1 MDETKMMEFVGR
13 AVGDVGAVLGGAMVV
28 IGDKLGLYRAMAGA
42 GSLTPA
48 ELAARTGTAERYVR
62 EWLSAQAAR
71 GYVSYDGD
79 GRFSLPDEHAVPLTD
94 ETSPACVIGAF
105 EIAVG
110 SVYATDTIAER
121 FRTGDGFAWGAHDE
135 HVLGG
140 CERFFRPG
148 YLNHLAS
155 AWIPAL
161 DGVEAKLAAGAR
173 IADVGCGHGASTLL
187 LAEAYPASTV
197 VGFDAH
203 DGSIDAARKRAADA
217 GLADRVRFEVA
228 SATTFAGTYDLVCF
242 FDCLHDMGDPA
253 GACAHV
259 REHLA
264 PDGTLML
271 IEPFANDDLADN
283 LNPVGAAY
291 YGFSTLLCTPSSLSQ
306 DVGTALGAQAGEA
319 RLRDIVTARRVHDA
333 AAGGRNAVQHRARG
347 QGGTRTM
354 RFANRSTR
362 AVSAH
367 SAGIDEQAMQPF
379 WGSAAMAAVLNA
391 EAFAADGLR
400 IPTVVREPPGCPCG
414 ETALPQ

>member
-1 MDETKMMEFVGR
+1 MNERTLSVDDNKMMEFVNQ

-28 IGDKLGLYRAMAGA
+28 IGDKLGLYRSMAGA

-48 ELAARTGTAERYVR
+48 DLAERTGTAERYVR

-79 GRFSLPDEHAVPLTD
+79 GRFSLPDEHAIPLTD
-94 ETSPACVIGAF
+94 ETSAACVIGAF
-105 EIAVG
+105 EIAIG

-121 FRTGDGFAWGAHDE
+121 FRTGDGFAWGAHDD

-148 YLNHLAS
+148 YLNHLAET
-155 AWIPAL
+155 WIPAL
-161 DGVEAKLAAGAR
+161 DGVEAKLEAGAR

-187 LAEAYPASTV
+187 LTETYPASSV

-203 DGSIDAARKRAADA
+203 PGSIDAARTRAADA

-228 SATTFAGTYDLVCF
+228 SATTFSGTYDLVCF

-259 REHLA
+259 RDHLA

-271 IEPFANDDLADN
+271 IEPFANDDVADN

-306 DVGTALGAQAGEA
+306 AVGTALGAQAGEA
-319 RLRDIVTARRVHDA
+319 RLREIVTGAGFATLQRVA
-333 AAGGRNAVQHRARG
+333 ETPFNIVLEAKAGR
-347 QGGTRTM
+347 
-354 RFANRSTR
+354 
-362 AVSAH
+362 
-367 SAGIDEQAMQPF
+367 
-379 WGSAAMAAVLNA
+379 
-391 EAFAADGLR
+391 
-400 IPTVVREPPGCPCG
+400 
-414 ETALPQ
+414 

>member
-1 MDETKMMEFVGR
+1 MDDNKMMEFVNK

-28 IGDKLGLYRAMAGA
+28 IGAKLGLYRSMAGA

-48 ELAARTGTAERYVR
+48 DLAERTGTAERYVR

-79 GRFSLPDEHAVPLTD
+79 GRFSLPDEHAEPLTD
-94 ETSPACVIGAF
+94 ETSAACVIGAF

-121 FRTGDGFAWGAHDE
+121 FRTGKGFAWGEHDG
-135 HVLGG
+135 HVLRG

-148 YLNHLAS
+148 YLNNLAN

-161 DGVEAKLAAGAR
+161 DGVEAKLRAGAHA
-173 IADVGCGHGASTLL
+173 ADVGCGHGASTLL
-187 LAEAYPASTV
+187 LAQEYPSSSI

-203 DGSIDAARKRAADA
+203 EGSIEAARKRAADA

-228 SATTFAGTYDLVCF
+228 SAATFEGVFDLVCF

-253 GACAHV
+253 GACAHA
-259 REHLA
+259 RDRLA

-271 IEPFANDDLADN
+271 IEPFAHDDLGDN

-306 DVGTALGAQAGEA
+306 DLGTALGAQAGEA
-319 RLRDIVTARRVHDA
+319 RLREIVTSAGFPSLRRVA
-333 AAGGRNAVQHRARG
+333 ETPFNIVLEAR
-347 QGGTRTM
+347 
-354 RFANRSTR
+354 
-362 AVSAH
+362 VS
-367 SAGIDEQAMQPF
+367 
-379 WGSAAMAAVLNA
+379 
-391 EAFAADGLR
+391 
-400 IPTVVREPPGCPCG
+400 
-414 ETALPQ
+414 

>member
-1 MDETKMMEFVGR
+1 MDQAKMTAFVEK
-13 AVGDVGAVLGGAMVV
+13 AVDDVGALLGGALVV

-42 GSLTPA
+42 APTTPA

-62 EWLSAQAAR
+62 EWLSNQAAR
-71 GYVSYDGD
+71 GYLLYDGA
-79 GRFSLPDEHAVPLTD
+79 GRFSLPDEHAIPLTD

-105 EIAVG
+105 EIALG

-121 FRTGDGFAWGAHDE
+121 FRTGGGYPWGEHDE

-148 YLNHLAS
+148 YLNNLTS

-161 DGVEAKLAAGAR
+161 DGVEAKLRGGAQV
-173 IADVGCGHGASTLL
+173 ADVGCGHGPSTLL

-203 DGSIDAARKRAADA
+203 AGSIDAARKRAADA

-228 SATTFAGTYDLVCF
+228 SAATFPGRYDLVCF

-264 PDGTLML
+264 PDGTLMI
-271 IEPFANDDLADN
+271 IEPYANDDIADN
-283 LNPVGAAY
+283 LTPVGAAY

-306 DVGTALGAQAGEA
+306 HVGTALGAQAGEA
-319 RLRDIVTARRVHDA
+319 RLRGIVTGAGFTTFRRVA
-333 AAGGRNAVQHRARG
+333 ETPFNIVLEAKAGR
-347 QGGTRTM
+347 
-354 RFANRSTR
+354 
-362 AVSAH
+362 
-367 SAGIDEQAMQPF
+367 
-379 WGSAAMAAVLNA
+379 
-391 EAFAADGLR
+391 
-400 IPTVVREPPGCPCG
+400 
-414 ETALPQ
+414 

>member
-1 MDETKMMEFVGR
+1 
-13 AVGDVGAVLGGAMVV
+13 MVV

-161 DGVEAKLAAGAR
+161 DGVEAKLSGRRARSPTSAAVTAHR
-173 IADVGCGHGASTLL
+173 RCCSPRPIRRRPSSASTPTT
-187 LAEAYPASTV
+187 ARSTPPASAPPTPDWPT
-197 VGFDAH
+197 GCA
-203 DGSIDAARKRAADA
+203 SRSRRPRRSTARTTWSASSTACTTWATRPARA
-217 GLADRVRFEVA
+217 RT
-228 SATTFAGTYDLVCF
+228 SATTS
-242 FDCLHDMGDPA
+242 
-253 GACAHV
+253 
-259 REHLA
+259 R

-319 RLRDIVTARRVHDA
+319 RLRDIVTSAGFATLRRVA
-333 AAGGRNAVQHRARG
+333 E
-347 QGGTRTM
+347 T
-354 RFANRSTR
+354 
-362 AVSAH
+362 
-367 SAGIDEQAMQPF
+367 PF
-379 WGSAAMAAVLNA
+379 NIVL
-391 EAFAADGLR
+391 EAK
-400 IPTVVREPPGCPCG
+400 V
-414 ETALPQ
+414 